1 MLAKVENPNWEIQ
14 DNSQDNKLVTVVQ
27 QSPVDGDSLEKT
39 KFDRL
44 SWAVLDDH
52 DQPCNKSKGKRE
64 AAKQPDSL
72 LKNAKRWAW
81 RPKTFEL
88 LLKIRQNKRQSANLM
103 APNSKLRFYVAIALG
118 FNTTHVKD
126 PGKRVSLFPCKQAFL
141 AQIVSILIETGH
153 Q

>member
-1 MLAKVENPNWEIQ
+1 MLAKVENQNWEIQ
-14 DNSQDNKLVTVVQ
+14 DNSQGNKLVTVVQ

-72 LKNAKRWAW
+72 LKNAKKWAC
-81 RPKTFEL
+81 RQKTFEL
-88 LLKIRQNKRQSANLM
+88 SH
-103 APNSKLRFYVAIALG
+103 SS
-118 FNTTHVKD
+118 
-126 PGKRVSLFPCKQAFL
+126 RV
-141 AQIVSILIETGH
+141 
-153 Q
+153 